1 MSVRFLKNYK
11 VKIVALVFAIVIW
24 FFVITEN
31 EYEYVIEV
39 PVAVINTPPGKVI
52 LNDLPKVVKVKIK
65 GTGKD
70 LIALMVR
77 TGARI
82 TLDLFDVEQS
92 KIFHIEPRDVFL
104 SRPIGAIQS
113 NEIIMPDSIRV
124 ILDDFQRKKIPVN
137 SNIKPKVAPGF
148 TIVGDALINPDSVL
162 ISGPQSLVSKI
173 NSISTEEVEFKNLT
187 DNLKQNISLVS
198 QSSNK
203 IIVSTN
209 RVEIS
214 LDIQRLVE
222 ITLTGIPVNIR
233 NAPPN
238 VNVYPRPST
247 LNLVLEGGGELL
259 AQLNRNDIIAY
270 LDYNRVKGSPGI
282 EHPAVIEKPP
292 GIHYRDV
299 QPKTFKLV
307 FETNSSN

>member
-1 MSVRFLKNYK
+1 MSVRFFKNYK

-24 FFVITEN
+24 FFVVTEN
-31 EYEYVIEV
+31 EYEHVIEV
-39 PVAVINTPPGKVI
+39 PVAAINIPPGKVI

-77 TGARI
+77 TGARLK
-82 TLDLFDVEQS
+82 LDLFDVEQS
-92 KIFHIEPRDVFL
+92 KIFHIEPRNVFL

-124 ILDDFQRKKIPVN
+124 ILDDFQRKQIPVN

-148 TIVGDALINPDSVL
+148 TIVGDAQINPDSVL
-162 ISGPQSLVSKI
+162 ISGPQSLISKI
-173 NSISTEEVEFKNLT
+173 NSISTEEVKFENLT
-187 DNLKQNISLVS
+187 DNLKQNIRLVS

-203 IIVSTN
+203 IVVSTN

-214 LDIQRLVE
+214 LNIQKLVE

-238 VNVYPRPST
+238 VNVYPQPST
-247 LNLVLEGGGELL
+247 LSLVLEGGGDLL

-292 GIHYRDV
+292 GINYRDV

-307 FETNSSN
+307 FEINSSN

>member
-1 MSVRFLKNYK
+1 MSVRFFKNYK

-24 FFVITEN
+24 FFVVTEN
-31 EYEYVIEV
+31 EYEHVIEV
-39 PVAVINTPPGKVI
+39 PVAAINIPPGKVI

-77 TGARI
+77 TGARLK
-82 TLDLFDVEQS
+82 LDLFDVEQS
-92 KIFHIEPRDVFL
+92 KIFHIEPRNVFL

-124 ILDDFQRKKIPVN
+124 ILDDFQRKQIPVS

-148 TIVGDALINPDSVL
+148 TIVGDAQINPDSVL
-162 ISGPQSLVSKI
+162 ISGPQSLISKI
-173 NSISTEEVEFKNLT
+173 NSISTEEVKFENLT
-187 DNLKQNISLVS
+187 DNLKQNIRLVS

-203 IIVSTN
+203 IVVSTN

-214 LDIQRLVE
+214 LDIQKLVE

-247 LNLVLEGGGELL
+247 LSLVLEGGGDLL

-292 GIHYRDV
+292 GINYRDV

>member
-1 MSVRFLKNYK
+1 MSVRFFKNYK

-24 FFVITEN
+24 FFVVTEN
-31 EYEYVIEV
+31 EYEHVIEV
-39 PVAVINTPPGKVI
+39 PVAAINIPPGKVI

-77 TGARI
+77 TGARLK
-82 TLDLFDVEQS
+82 LDLFDVEQS
-92 KIFHIEPRDVFL
+92 KIFHIEPRNVFL

-124 ILDDFQRKKIPVN
+124 ILDDFQRKQIPVS

-148 TIVGDALINPDSVL
+148 TIVGDAQINPDSVL
-162 ISGPQSLVSKI
+162 ISGPQSLISKI
-173 NSISTEEVEFKNLT
+173 NSISTEEVNFENLT
-187 DNLKQNISLVS
+187 DNLKQNIRLVS

-203 IIVSTN
+203 IVVSTN

-214 LDIQRLVE
+214 LDIQKLVE

-247 LNLVLEGGGELL
+247 LSLVLEGGGDLL

-292 GIHYRDV
+292 GINYRDV

>member
-82 TLDLFDVEQS
+82 KLDLFDVGQS

-148 TIVGDALINPDSVL
+148 TIVGDAQINPDSVL

>member
-1 MSVRFLKNYK
+1 MSVRFFKNYK
-11 VKIVALVFAIVIW
+11 VKIVALIFAIVIW
-24 FFVITEN
+24 FFVVTEN
-31 EYEYVIEV
+31 EYEHVIEV
-39 PVAVINTPPGKVI
+39 PVAAINIPPGKVI

-77 TGARI
+77 TGARLK
-82 TLDLFDVEQS
+82 LDLFDVEQS
-92 KIFHIEPRDVFL
+92 KIFHIEPRNVFL

-124 ILDDFQRKKIPVN
+124 ILDDFQRKQIPVS

-148 TIVGDALINPDSVL
+148 TIVGDAQINPDSVL
-162 ISGPQSLVSKI
+162 ISGPQSLISKI
-173 NSISTEEVEFKNLT
+173 NSISTEEVKFENLT
-187 DNLKQNISLVS
+187 DNLKQNIRLVS

-203 IIVSTN
+203 IVVSTN

-214 LDIQRLVE
+214 LDIQKLVE
-222 ITLTGIPVNIR
+222 ITLTGIPVDIR

-247 LNLVLEGGGELL
+247 LSLVLEGGGDLL

-292 GIHYRDV
+292 GINYRDV